1 MKVKRMFA
9 QVVLLGCIL
18 TPILSAAEQHPIAA
32 IQDTETKAERDLQ
45 LGRWR
50 EARFCMFIH
59 WGLYTEPVGT
69 WNAKAV
75 SVTCAMQKIPLADY
89 KALAAKFDPEEFDAD
104 AWVKLAKDA
113 GMRYIVITSKH
124 HDGFAMFHSS
134 TDKFNI
140 YDATPFKR
148 DSL

>member
-1 MKVKRMFA
+1 
-9 QVVLLGCIL
+9 LGKNRPPE
-18 TPILSAAEQHPIAA
+18 PILLSRGLDRNSHNAEGPPYGGPSA
-32 IQDTETKAERDLQ
+32 
-45 LGRWR
+45 
-50 EARFCMFIH
+50 
-59 WGLYTEPVGT
+59 
-69 WNAKAV
+69 
-75 SVTCAMQKIPLADY
+75 LADY